1 MYKFCLFE
9 LVVEFGNRQ
18 TEAATLGA
26 GRAFST
32 CMNTGVRCECWT
44 EAAMHVGKAPSL
56 WRSLGQVL
64 NRSNSSF
71 STIHW
76 FLVKELG
83 TSVERK
89 KQSLIDKLLVELPLE
104 ESCHSWAIV
113 ICFNAWKL
121 EDQGFG
127 VKIQWNVTQDHCTF
141 TTGTIDPV
149 LNLGIW
155 GVRFCKCDPVIK
167 EIHRLTPL
175 IPMYPPS

>member
-104 ESCHSWAIV
+104 GSCHVWAIV
-113 ICFNAWKL
+113 IGLYAWQLKH
-121 EDQGFG
+121 QGLG
-127 VKIQWNVTQDHCTF
+127 MKMQWNVTKDHCTN
-141 TTGTIDPV
+141 TTGAFATV
-149 LNLGIW
+149 LYQGTW
-155 GVRFCKCDPVIK
+155 GGQISQMWP
-167 EIHRLTPL
+167 
-175 IPMYPPS
+175 